1 MSKKELENQQEA
13 FNAIERGELPN
24 TESLPPSLRAPGET
38 TTKLPP
44 TFSSTATPL
53 GGSSDG
59 SNGSSLRRQRPPS
72 AREPTMREVS
82 PVVNNRMFRRIL
94 AFSGVPIACGVAL
107 LPAFYYVKKVLGVDL
122 PTWVV
127 YAVQSFAWGGGLAG
141 ISYGILSS
149 SWDPEREGT
158 LLGGDEFRANL
169 GALLERGREKR

>member
-1 MSKKELENQQEA
+1 MSKKEIENQQEA
-13 FNAIERGELPN
+13 FNAIERGEVPS
-24 TESLPPSLRAPGET
+24 TESLPPSLRAPGEQNNRR
-38 TTKLPP
+38 LPP
-44 TFSSTATPL
+44 NMSSTSTPL
-53 GGSSDG
+53 GSSN
-59 SNGSSLRRQRPPS
+59 SNFRRSSSP
-72 AREPTMREVS
+72 EPTMREVS

-94 AFSGVPIACGVAL
+94 AFSGVPIACGIAL
-107 LPAFYYVKKVLGVDL
+107 LPAFYYVKKVAGIDL

-169 GALLERGREKR
+169 GALLERGRERR